1 MRRRDKGRTSL
12 SWWCISRSRQ
22 ISVGGY
28 TYYVRTNPF
37 RDYMRTYYKCN
48 LPNGFCTDLWYM
60 DSLSSLARCFFTLSS
75 LSILDT
81 PKIRVVEY
89 RIDGT
94 MRILSYLVFSPH
106 YSPSHNILPCAQAL
120 VCNKNENDKSA
131 KRQIISIIETQSE
144 RGIVHITECVDIHAL
159 HLSTKNL
166 YYAYPHQLLCG
177 YHNSLSRK
185 LTHMTRMN
193 D

>member
-89 RIDGT
+89 RIDWYDENFIVPRFFLT
-94 MRILSYLVFSPH
+94 THPLIIFFHVLKLW
-106 YSPSHNILPCAQAL
+106 CA
-120 VCNKNENDKSA
+120 KKREHDKSA